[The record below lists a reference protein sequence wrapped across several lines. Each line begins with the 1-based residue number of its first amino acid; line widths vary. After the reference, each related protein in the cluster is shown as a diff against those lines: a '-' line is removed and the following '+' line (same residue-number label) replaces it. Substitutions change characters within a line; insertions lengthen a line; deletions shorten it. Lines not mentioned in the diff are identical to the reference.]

1 MIGLASDA
9 GSTGR
14 GSSQVPQEGE
24 EWRQEQRDHANVYAQ
39 EFFRLAQAARV
50 DASASNGTAVV
61 HLPDYEHAQALQ
73 CLRRM
78 THAARRVGASKP
90 GEGFASD
97 SRQMLLSAGVRLMR
111 MGYVSEKQRSSL
123 QRTLTLLGLAL
134 FCDAPET
141 PESRDACKAL
151 GAGAAEAG
159 APEAGAPEP
168 TDAWAAE
175 NWGSELRTGPEAPP
189 AARAHAESLRAR
201 ELQDCAAFGIAL
213 RSAGLTEAQALQHS
227 LCYFCCAGRALQ
239 GAALRA
245 APPER
250 FVEGRALLDVMG
262 DPRALSLAESADA
275 DLGQQ
280 VYRDLIMSF
289 SVPRGRLGWRRQLP
303 LERAVHKIVESEFA
317 DVQNRAYNAANQ
329 SPSHVWQHGLITEV
343 RVDESSIGE
352 FLEPPHYM
360 RGRATAAQV
369 QESSAAAD
377 SIVHEQDPSSL
388 LERSCALLAGL
399 AISLCSSANAVEE
412 TRKGDAFR
420 GLVELPFLQV
430 EGGRE
435 SGPTRVALVQGEW
448 FAYSVQG
455 SALRV
460 RVRGAG
466 LGALLECACELLGRN
481 SPNSAEPP

>member
-1 MIGLASDA
+1 MIGLPSDA

-14 GSSQVPQEGE
+14 DSSQVPQEDE
-24 EWRQEQRDHANVYAQ
+24 DWRQEQRDHANVYAQ

-90 GEGFASD
+90 GEGFGSD
-97 SRQMLLSAGVRLMR
+97 TRQMLLSGGVRLMR
-111 MGYVSEKQRSSL
+111 MSYVSEKQRSSL

-134 FCDAPET
+134 FCDAPEA
-141 PESRDACKAL
+141 PEPPEPRAACEAPVAGAPK
-151 GAGAAEAG
+151 AGAAE
-159 APEAGAPEP
+159 P
-168 TDAWAAE
+168 TVVWAAE
-175 NWGSELRTGPEAPP
+175 NWGSELRTGLEAPP

-201 ELQDCAAFGIAL
+201 ELQDCAAFGVTL

-245 APPER
+245 APAER
-250 FVEGRALLDVMG
+250 LVEGRALSDVMG
-262 DPRALSLAESADA
+262 DPRATSLTESADA

-343 RVDESSIGE
+343 RVHESSIGE
-352 FLEPPHYM
+352 FLQPRHYM
-360 RGRATAAQV
+360 RGRAAAAHLQ
-369 QESSAAAD
+369 QGPAAAD
-377 SIVHEQDPSSL
+377 SPRHVQDPSSL

-399 AISLCSSANAVEE
+399 AISLCSSTNAVEE

-466 LGALLECACELLGRN
+466 LGALLECACELLGRD
-481 SPNSAEPP
+481 SADSAEPQ